1 MNEVSLKPVID
12 ELETLFSKFNKAFFE
27 GKLEKPVITVSPDH
41 TRGAYGWCTGWKAWQ
56 DGTKE
61 GGYYEINL
69 CAEYL
74 NRPFEETCG
83 TLLHEMVHL
92 QNLQDNVQDTSRS
105 GSYVIRDYAEFQGI
119 MGSEQPEIEK
129 AWNTTD
135 DLLDNQFIPT
145 AGNMGLS
152 RWEKILGITPKGTDS
167 LEDRRFRIL
176 TRINEELP
184 YTLPQLRN
192 ILETLC
198 GKGNYS
204 ADVEEGTYQ
213 LLVKIGLAA
222 KNNFNDVE
230 SLLNRVVPQNMV
242 VTLLQLYNTHAEL
255 GRFTHA
261 QLAAYTHN
269 QLRNEVLKNGE

>member
-1 MNEVSLKPVID
+1 MERKLID
-12 ELETLFSKFNKAFFE
+12 
-27 GKLEKPVITVSPDH
+27 
-41 TRGAYGWCTGWKAWQ
+41 
-56 DGTKE
+56 
-61 GGYYEINL
+61 
-69 CAEYL
+69 YL
-74 NRPFEETCG
+74 P
-83 TLLHEMVHL
+83 
-92 QNLQDNVQDTSRS
+92 
-105 GSYVIRDYAEFQGI
+105 YVIRDYAEFQGI

-176 TRINEELP
+176 TRINEE
-184 YTLPQLRN
+184 R
-192 ILETLC
+192 
-198 GKGNYS
+198 
-204 ADVEEGTYQ
+204 TYQ

>member
-1 MNEVSLKPVID
+1 MERKLID
-12 ELETLFSKFNKAFFE
+12 
-27 GKLEKPVITVSPDH
+27 
-41 TRGAYGWCTGWKAWQ
+41 
-56 DGTKE
+56 
-61 GGYYEINL
+61 
-69 CAEYL
+69 YL
-74 NRPFEETCG
+74 P
-83 TLLHEMVHL
+83 
-92 QNLQDNVQDTSRS
+92 
-105 GSYVIRDYAEFQGI
+105 YVIRDYAEFQGI

-222 KNNFNDVE
+222 KNNINDVE
-230 SLLNRVVPQNMV
+230 SLLNRVVPQNLILNVLLMYNQHE
-242 VTLLQLYNTHAEL
+242 TLSV
-255 GRFTHA
+255 FTHGQMA
-261 QLAAYTHN
+261 SYSHY
-269 QLRNEVLKNGE
+269 QLRNEVFTNGE